1 MEHQKEFV
9 LTHQN
14 KKRLYTMIA
23 KAAVISHGAN
33 AVRYA
38 TEKDKAEIIKL
49 NLLPDDIPLEGIW
62 QRMVIHQKKF
72 EAKLCR
78 YRPLKNT
85 AIRIEISPARNESE
99 GWTHDDWERLANDF
113 VQEFDRVNLSGRAGR
128 ASAARTKLGGS
139 QYAAAL
145 HRDSRSGIAH
155 LHIVANRVDMEGRVN
170 DAHFIYERAME
181 AARRINVRRGWFT
194 AEERSEQNRR
204 QIADDCLD
212 VLRQMPEFGWEEYVQ
227 RLGRKG
233 YAVDLKCDSKNI
245 VRGYTVGKGNSV
257 YKSSQLGSGRN
268 LIPSKIE
275 QTWKRL
281 HPVEQSATAE
291 AAENLETQPIQKITP
306 QPKNLLADRPAANKA
321 AQPRIEPAPIVH
333 CDIEVADRR
342 YRVDIPKE
350 AYLILANVLSLA
362 DAEEFAAGIVEIQ
375 KTAVLLFAGYIDAA
389 TAMSESHGGGGSA
402 PSSDWGRDKD
412 EDEREWARRCA
423 RMAMEMSRPRRR
435 GWRR

>member
-1 MEHQKEFV
+1 
-9 LTHQN
+9 
-14 KKRLYTMIA
+14 MIA

-38 TEKDKAEIIKL
+38 TEKDKAEVIKL
-49 NLLPDDIPLEGIW
+49 NLLPDNIPLEGIW
-62 QRMVIHQKKF
+62 QRMVIHQKQF
-72 EAKLCR
+72 EAKLSR

-113 VQEFDRVNLSGRAGR
+113 VQEFDIVNLSCRAGR
-128 ASAARTKLGGS
+128 ASAARTNLGGC

-181 AARRINVRRGWFT
+181 AARRINIRRGWLT

-212 VLRQMPEFGWEEYVQ
+212 VLRQMSQFDWDVYVQ
-227 RLGRKG
+227 MLGRKG
-233 YAVDLKCDSKNI
+233 YVVDLKRDSKNI

-275 QTWKRL
+275 QTWQSL
-281 HPVEQSATAE
+281 HPDKRAEMVVGNPKIQPKLE
-291 AAENLETQPIQKITP
+291 AAP
-306 QPKNLLADRPAANKA
+306 QQTNQTASDVA
-321 AQPRIEPAPIVH
+321 AQPGIERAPIVH
-333 CDIEVADRR
+333 YDIEVADRR

-350 AYLILANVLSLA
+350 AYHILANAISLA
-362 DAEEFAAGIVEIQ
+362 YTEEFAAGILDMQ
-375 KTAVLLFAGYIDAA
+375 KTAMLLFAGYIDAA
-389 TAMSESHGGGGSA
+389 TAMSESHGGGGST
-402 PSSDWGRDKD
+402 PSSGWGRDKD

-423 RMAMEMSRPRRR
+423 RMAMEMSCPRRR
-435 GWRR
+435 GMRR

>member
-1 MEHQKEFV
+1 
-9 LTHQN
+9 
-14 KKRLYTMIA
+14 MIA

-72 EAKLCR
+72 EAKLSR

-85 AIRIEISPARNESE
+85 AIRIEVSPARNESE
-99 GWTHDDWERLANDF
+99 GWTHADWERLANDF
-113 VQEFDRVNLSGRAGR
+113 VQEFDLVNMSSRAGR
-128 ASAARTKLGGS
+128 ESAARTNLGGS
-139 QYAAAL
+139 QYVVAL

-181 AARRINVRRGWFT
+181 AARRINIQRGWLT
-194 AEERSEQNRR
+194 AEERGEQNRQ

-212 VLRQMPEFGWEEYVQ
+212 VLRQMPKFDWEEYV
-227 RLGRKG
+227 RLLGRKG
-233 YAVDLKCDSKNI
+233 YVVNLKRDSKDI

-268 LIPSKIE
+268 LTPSKIE
-275 QTWKRL
+275 QTWRGL
-281 HPVEQSATAE
+281 HPVKQTAAAEASGISEAQSAQKTA
-291 AAENLETQPIQKITP
+291 AQQTSQSAS
-306 QPKNLLADRPAANKA
+306 DVA
-321 AQPRIEPAPIVH
+321 AQPTVQPKAIVH
-333 CDIEVADRR
+333 YDIEVADKH
-342 YRVDIPKE
+342 YLVDIPKE
-350 AYLILANVLSLA
+350 AYHDLANTISFA
-362 DAEEFAAGIVEIQ
+362 DAEEFAAGIVEMQ
-375 KTAVLLFAGYIDAA
+375 KTAVLLFAGYVDAA
-389 TAMSESHGGGGSA
+389 TSMTESHGGGGST
-402 PSSDWGRDKD
+402 PSSGWGRDKD

-423 RMAMEMSRPRRR
+423 RMAMEMNRPRKR
-435 GWRR
+435 GWKR